1 MLVINKEMLS
11 SVIYNVEDN
20 ADIIFEVSD
29 KVVKDYLEDL
39 DKLMDDIRENIV
51 DVEDPA
57 TNTIEKSYIKL
68 ANMLYYVSAK
78 VEDIGFY
85 DDIAT
90 SAAKETYNRAYIQN
104 QNKSLS
110 DKEKKPTVAENQ
122 SVADEAS
129 KYENVTSNLY
139 NRIYKIAKIK
149 IAAAENMLKTLS
161 KILSKRMN
169 EAYLLGTIDTGRKIL
184 NEDI

>member
-1 MLVINKEMLS
+1 LLVINKEMLS

-39 DKLMDDIRENIV
+39 DKLMDDITENIV
-51 DVEDPA
+51 DIDDPA
-57 TNTIEKSYIKL
+57 TNIIEKFYIKL